1 MVGGAATILAMFGLV
16 FWVWSQEISL
26 ASALLAW
33 LGLCALIRL
42 NALAMDTGRP
52 GPHCYALALV
62 PAVSPYLVVLAVFGV
77 WAPLAG

>member
-1 MVGGAATILAMFGLV
+1 MIGGAATILAMFGLV
-16 FWVWSQEISL
+16 VWVWSQGISL
-26 ASALLAW
+26 GNALLGW

-42 NALAMDTGRP
+42 NAVAMDS
-52 GPHCYALALV
+52 GPPRVRCYVLALV